1 MIKSYERLKKQN
13 KERIRVPRTVQ
24 DTIPVDSVY
33 KDGIFRSGNRYTKSY
48 RFLDINYK
56 IASGE
61 DKNNLFLT
69 YSDLLNSFDPSVM
82 TKITINNRKVDIK
95 KFKEKVVAINRVA
108 KVVKGGRNFR
118 FSAVVVVGD
127 ENGHVGIGNG
137 KAAEVPDAIKKA
149 IEDAKKNLIEVPIVG
164 TTVPHEYLG
173 TFGSASVLIKPGA
186 EGSGLIA
193 GGSVRPILE
202 LAGYRDIK
210 TKVIGTNNPRN
221 VGYATMNALENMA
234 TAESIAKKRG
244 KKVEEI

>member
-1 MIKSYERLKKQN
+1 MEERSVELK
-13 KERIRVPRTVQ
+13 ET
-24 DTIPVDSVY
+24 
-33 KDGIFRSGNRYTKSY
+33 
-48 RFLDINYK
+48 
-56 IASGE
+56 
-61 DKNNLFLT
+61 
-69 YSDLLNSFDPSVM
+69 
-82 TKITINNRKVDIK
+82 
-95 KFKEKVVAINRVA
+95 VVAINRVA

-164 TTVPHEYLG
+164 TTIPHEFIG
-173 TFGSASVLIKPGA
+173 TFGAASVLLKPGA

-210 TKVIGTNNPRN
+210 TKKSNKEAAKEVGT
-221 VGYATMNALENMA
+221 L
-234 TAESIAKKRG
+234 IAKRAIEKNIKTVVYDRG
-244 KKVEEI
+244 GYIYHGIIKELAEAAREAGLKF

>member
-1 MIKSYERLKKQN
+1 MEEKTME
-13 KERIRVPRTVQ
+13 
-24 DTIPVDSVY
+24 
-33 KDGIFRSGNRYTKSY
+33 
-48 RFLDINYK
+48 
-56 IASGE
+56 
-61 DKNNLFLT
+61 
-69 YSDLLNSFDPSVM
+69 
-82 TKITINNRKVDIK
+82 
-95 KFKEKVVAINRVA
+95 FKEKVVAINRVA

-173 TFGSASVLIKPGA
+173 KFGSANVLIKPA
-186 EGSGLIA
+186 PQGSGLIA

-221 VGYATMNALENMA
+221 VGYATINALENMA
-234 TAESIAKKRG
+234 TSENIAKKRG
-244 KKVEEI
+244 KKVEEII